1 MLSKE
6 NCDQCFE
13 ERDISYIIQC
23 VNPFPVIEIH
33 VDDVLQAQLTQV
45 LMLSVKWCKVCHSE
59 YVTM

>member
-13 ERDISYIIQC
+13 ERDISDIIQC
-23 VNPFPVIEIH
+23 VNPFPVNEIH

-45 LMLSVKWCKVCHSE
+45 LMLSVKWCF
-59 YVTM
+59 Y